1 MDKNTH
7 RIINAGLSLYR
18 YDVIE
23 PPKGRWV
30 QDYKSPIYCWDD
42 AGPKNEVGAFFFF
55 DNEDETI
62 KVGKN
67 VLNQKD
73 NMIKVFNPEFSIW
86 ITKTIIQDNLY
97 MLDLSE
103 CKNVVDLYIILWK
116 EHIDVFRDDF
126 YRFDYLYGS
135 KSLSQIKRDI
145 DYLASHDDKPKTD
158 KWSECEY
165 NIYTFCNGF
174 DENNQLAYAFQGL
187 SDFSNGRIFKAILEA
202 KAFDGYIFRET
213 DANTFCLFNP
223 EKLSFPEVSLIQG
236 KKLN

>member
-7 RIINAGLSLYR
+7 RIINAGLLLYR
-18 YDVIE
+18 YDVTE
-23 PPKGRWV
+23 PPKGGWV

-55 DNEDETI
+55 DDEDETI

-73 NMIKVFNPEFSIW
+73 NMIKAFNPEFSIW

-116 EHIDVFRDDF
+116 ELLLQV
-126 YRFDYLYGS
+126 
-135 KSLSQIKRDI
+135 
-145 DYLASHDDKPKTD
+145 
-158 KWSECEY
+158 
-165 NIYTFCNGF
+165 
-174 DENNQLAYAFQGL
+174 
-187 SDFSNGRIFKAILEA
+187 A
-202 KAFDGYIFRET
+202 K
-213 DANTFCLFNP
+213 N
-223 EKLSFPEVSLIQG
+223 
-236 KKLN
+236 